1 MTMEKRT
8 TELKRDPATIAQA
21 IQPAQ
26 TIALC
31 SHINPDGDTVGSTLA
46 LRLGLMQLGKTVAV
60 FCQDKIPDNLSF
72 MAGADAYAT
81 ADQAA
86 EHYDL
91 VIAVDAA
98 DEARLGT
105 SAALLQ
111 RADHTAQVDHHGTN
125 PCYAERND
133 IDPSASATALLIR
146 ELLDTLQ
153 VTVTKEIGI
162 CLFVGISTDTGNF
175 AFTNTTPEA
184 FRTAADLLEMCAL
197 PLAKMNRVLFQQR
210 SKAQTL
216 LIGRAL
222 NNMTFAA
229 DGKIA
234 VITLTQQDMAD
245 CGAMPEHTETI
256 VNYGLNVEGVKFAVM
271 ARELDDSR
279 TKFSLRSIEP
289 YKVDGVAKMMGGG
302 GHELAAGCT
311 VNAPLTETVAR
322 VLDAIRDEMNGAM
335 A

>member
-1 MTMEKRT
+1 MRMEKRT
-8 TELKRDPATIAQA
+8 TELKRDPEVIAQA
-21 IQPAQ
+21 VMPAQ
-26 TIALC
+26 NIALC

-46 LRLGLMQLGKTVAV
+46 LRLGLMQLGKQVDV

-72 MAGADAYAT
+72 MSGADAYLT

-105 SAALLQ
+105 SAALLKKGT
-111 RADHTAQVDHHGTN
+111 HTAQVDHHGTN
-125 PCYAERND
+125 PCYAEQND

-146 ELLDTLQ
+146 ELLDTLH
-153 VTVTKEIGI
+153 VTITQEIGM
-162 CLFVGISTDTGNF
+162 CLYGGISTDTGNF

-184 FRTAADLLEMCAL
+184 FRTAADLLETCNL
-197 PLAKMNRVLFQQR
+197 PLARMNRILFQQR

-229 DGKIA
+229 DEKIA
-234 VITLTQQDMAD
+234 VIAITQQDMAD
-245 CGAMPEHTETI
+245 CHAMPEHTETI

-271 ARELDDSR
+271 ARELDQEH

-289 YKVDGVAKMMGGG
+289 YTVDGVAKMMGGG

-311 VNAPLTETVAR
+311 INAPLKEAVSR
-322 VLDAIRDEMNGAM
+322 IVNAIKDEMNGAK